1 VSTTRTSNRTD
12 RRDHGRQAEELRFLL
27 RSLEDLDAE
36 HATGGLSEERY
47 EQLRAEYT
55 ARAADLA
62 RADERAR
69 AADRRPPQADAG
81 APRPSRVRKARRDAV
96 RPVPGN
102 RRRRRVI
109 AVVAILALTGLGTI
123 GTLGLLGGP
132 GSTTTR
138 TDAAA
143 AAASA
148 SLDATVTALRRT
160 VAQNPKDAAAH
171 DALANAL
178 AQTGDL
184 PGALKEFDAAVSA
197 DPKDAVALAYSG
209 WIALLAGSTDK
220 ALDRLTEAEATAP
233 GYPDAHAFRGI
244 ALLRS
249 GGNAAEARAELERY
263 LQLAPDGGMTQQVR
277 DVLKRVSGQ
286 P

>member
-1 VSTTRTSNRTD
+1 MSTTRTD
-12 RRDHGRQAEELRFLL
+12 RQAEELRFVL

-36 HATGGLSEERY
+36 HDAGGLSGERY

-62 RADERAR
+62 RAEERAR
-69 AADRRPPQADAG
+69 RRRASQDARG
-81 APRPSRVRKARRDAV
+81 EAPSRSRKARRGAV

-109 AVVAILALTGLGTI
+109 AVVAALALAGLGAT
-123 GTLGLLGGP
+123 GTAGLLGGP
-132 GSTTTR
+132 GSTTTGA
-138 TDAAA
+138 DA

-148 SLDATVTALRRT
+148 SLDAAVAALRRT
-160 VAQNPKDAAAH
+160 VAENPGDAGAH

-197 DPKDAVALAYSG
+197 DPNDAVALAYSG
-209 WIALLAGSTDK
+209 WIALLAGSPDK
-220 ALDRLTEAEATAP
+220 ALDRLAKAEATAP

-249 GGNAAEARAELERY
+249 GGDPAEARAELERY
-263 LQLAPDGGMTQQVR
+263 LQLAPDGPMTQQVR
-277 DVLKRVSGQ
+277 DVIKQLGSQ

>member
-1 VSTTRTSNRTD
+1 MSTTRTE
-12 RRDHGRQAEELRFLL
+12 RRDSGRQAEELRFLL

-36 HATGGLSEERY
+36 HAAGGLSDERY

-62 RADERAR
+62 RAEERAR
-69 AADRRPPQADAG
+69 AADRRRPERPAG
-81 APRPSRVRKARRDAV
+81 ADDDAPSRSRARKARRAAAQ
-96 RPVPGN
+96 PVPGN

-109 AVVAILALTGLGTI
+109 AVLAILALAGLGTT

-132 GSTTTR
+132 GSTTTGAG
-138 TDAAA
+138 AAA

-148 SLDATVTALRRT
+148 SLDATVAALRRT
-160 VAQNPKDAAAH
+160 VAENPGDAGAH

-209 WIALLAGSTDK
+209 WIALLAGAPDK
-220 ALDRLTEAEATAP
+220 ALDRLAKAEATAP

-249 GGNAAEARAELERY
+249 GGDPAEARAELERY
-263 LQLAPDGGMTQQVR
+263 LQLAPDGPMTQQVR
-277 DVLKRVSGQ
+277 DVIKQLGDQ

>member
-69 AADRRPPQADAG
+69 AADRRRPQADAG
-81 APRPSRVRKARRDAV
+81 AAEPPRARKTSRDAV
-96 RPVPGN
+96 RPAPGN

-109 AVVAILALTGLGTI
+109 AVLAILALAGLGTT

-132 GSTTTR
+132 GSTTTGA
-138 TDAAA
+138 DA

-148 SLDATVTALRRT
+148 SLDATVAALRRT

-197 DPKDAVALAYSG
+197 DPQDAVALAYSG

-220 ALDRLTEAEATAP
+220 ALDRLAKAEATAP

-249 GGNAAEARAELERY
+249 GGNPAEARAELERY
-263 LQLAPDGGMTQQVR
+263 LQLAPDGPMTQQVR
-277 DVLKRVSGQ
+277 DVIKQLGDQ

>member
-1 VSTTRTSNRTD
+1 MTATRPEQT
-12 RRDHGRQAEELRFLL
+12 AEELQFLL

-36 HATGGLSEERY
+36 HAAGGLSTQRY
-47 EQLRAEYT
+47 HQLRADYT

-62 RADERAR
+62 RATQRHRPGTSAAPTGADHAPARGRAPRRRAR
-69 AADRRPPQADAG
+69 P
-81 APRPSRVRKARRDAV
+81 V

-102 RRRRRVI
+102 HRRRRLI
-109 AVVAILALTGLGTI
+109 AVVAALALAGLGTT

-132 GSTTTR
+132 GTSGT
-138 TDAAA
+138 AASGTGA
-143 AAASA
+143 AAAS
-148 SLDATVTALRRT
+148 LDAAVGALRRT
-160 VAQNPKDAAAH
+160 VADNPRDAGAH

-178 AQTGDL
+178 ARTGDL
-184 PGALKEFDAAVSA
+184 PGALQEFDAAVSV

-220 ALDRLTEAEATAP
+220 ALDRLARAEATAP
-233 GYPDAHAFRGI
+233 AYPDAHAFRGI

-277 DVLKRVSGQ
+277 DVLKQVSGQ

>member
-249 GGNAAEARAELERY
+249 GGNPAEARAELERY
-263 LQLAPDGGMTQQVR
+263 LQLAPDGPMTQQVR
-277 DVLKRVSGQ
+277 DVIKQLGDQ

>member
-1 VSTTRTSNRTD
+1 VSTTRTD
-12 RRDHGRQAEELRFLL
+12 RQAEELRFLL

-36 HATGGLSEERY
+36 HAAGGLSDERY

-62 RADERAR
+62 RAEQGAQVRERR
-69 AADRRPPQADAG
+69 
-81 APRPSRVRKARRDAV
+81 RPSRSDDEARARKVRRGAV

-109 AVVAILALTGLGTI
+109 AVVATLALAGLGTT

-132 GSTTTR
+132 GSSGTATTPS
-138 TDAAA
+138 AAA
-143 AAASA
+143 A
-148 SLDATVTALRRT
+148 SLDATVAALRRT
-160 VAQNPKDAAAH
+160 VAENPQDAGAH

-197 DPKDAVALAYSG
+197 DPNDAVALAYSG
-209 WIALLAGSTDK
+209 WIALLAGSPDK
-220 ALDRLTEAEATAP
+220 ALDRLAKAEATAP

-249 GGNAAEARAELERY
+249 GGDPAEARAELERY
-263 LQLAPDGGMTQQVR
+263 LQLAPDGPMTQQVR
-277 DVLKRVSGQ
+277 DVIEQLGGQ